1 MSYLAVLGALIFL
14 RREQLYQENCVIIKR
29 SDAGC

>member
-14 RREQLYQENCVIIKR
+14 MREQLYQEISVILKC
-29 SDAGC
+29 SDSVC